1 MISLLKDPLVKIG
14 AFIIMYIIL
23 SGLWGEHIKA
33 WGIYMAFL
41 AFMLIVSM
49 IIPESIDISSDAERY
64 ENYLSLFRSHS
75 WYHLITG
82 FPFSHSTGNH
92 I

>member
-64 ENYLSLFRSHS
+64 EKLFPTAKNIYGSA
-75 WYHLITG
+75 T
-82 FPFSHSTGNH
+82 PTQ
-92 I
+92 